1 MPKSQKEE
9 PKEENLILL
18 AKLGKRIKDLRI
30 EKGYTNYE
38 HFAYESGI
46 SRTQYGKY
54 EIGDNLK
61 FLTLVKIL
69 KAMNVS
75 LTEFFAEG
83 FEDLPK

>member
-1 MPKSQKEE
+1 MPKNEKEQ
-9 PKEENLILL
+9 PKEEDLILL

-30 EKGYTNYE
+30 KNGYTNYE

-61 FLTLVKIL
+61 FLTLIKIL
-69 KAMNVS
+69 KTMNVS
-75 LTEFFAEG
+75 LAEFFAEG
-83 FEDLPK
+83 FEELPK